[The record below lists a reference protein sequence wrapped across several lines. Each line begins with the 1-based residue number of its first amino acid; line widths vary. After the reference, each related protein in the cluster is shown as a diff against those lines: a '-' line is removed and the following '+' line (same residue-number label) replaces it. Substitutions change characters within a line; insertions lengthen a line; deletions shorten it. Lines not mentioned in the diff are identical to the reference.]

1 MLVLLVL
8 AWAYQQPHSWK
19 GRGLYICILIYSTFL
34 DYFKYIAALTLA
46 LNSPNCRQSAAREF
60 NKVCVEIALPSPW
73 CCCCCC
79 RLLPSSFV
87 FVCLVGSIKIFSL
100 LVAKSPQTI
109 NNEQQQEIVRSEG
122 GQHCA
127 PMRTTDDDF
136 AHCAYAACAD
146 RSSVCLS
153 VCLLSSSSASGAINY
168 ILRTLFPL
176 YTVQNFVE
184 SDDVALLL

>member
-8 AWAYQQPHSWK
+8 AWAYQQPYSWK

-34 DYFKYIAALTLA
+34 DYFKHIAALTLA

-60 NKVCVEIALPSPW
+60 NKVCVYINCSAFPLML
-73 CCCCCC
+73 
-79 RLLPSSFV
+79 LLPFASFV

-109 NNEQQQEIVRSEG
+109 NNEQQPEIVRSEG

-153 VCLLSSSSASGAINY
+153 VCLALRLPRGQLITFCALCFRFTPCR
-168 ILRTLFPL
+168 IL
-176 YTVQNFVE
+176 
-184 SDDVALLL
+184 